1 MFACTGSLVFPGMVC
16 VPCLARGFPV
26 PRVFCAG
33 PCSADTVR
41 SPVSNDN
48 VSIVLIVFNQF
59 GVVTGH
65 AGAAGGWRG
74 FAAASKPFLRAPLL
88 QQAEPCP
95 LPPLDANVDTFD
107 AFDSHLSSAFERD
120 VSEAVDENH
129 ADNETMAH
137 TPTIGMVP
145 RVGKPMNHHLDL
157 GHHGGSAKAL
167 FGHGH
172 GGSHAPSPL
181 RTLVMPALQ
190 APPSVPLG
198 GAVVPSPD
206 YDAGSIGTGHS
217 GGHGGRTLG
226 STAGL
231 GVSGVE
237 LGPLTV
243 AASGMAAP
251 AISSPLAH
259 LFAVGGGGGGGVGAD
274 EDDREDL
281 VGGDPPTASLDHT
294 DVGISVSPV

>member
-16 VPCLARGFPV
+16 ARGFPV

-167 FGHGH
+167 VGHGH

-190 APPSVPLG
+190 APPRVPLG
-198 GAVVPSPD
+198 
-206 YDAGSIGTGHS
+206 